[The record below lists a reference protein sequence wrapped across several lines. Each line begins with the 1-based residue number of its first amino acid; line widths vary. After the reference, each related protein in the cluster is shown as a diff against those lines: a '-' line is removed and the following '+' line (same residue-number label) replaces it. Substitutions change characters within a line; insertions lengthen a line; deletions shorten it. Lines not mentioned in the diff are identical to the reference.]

1 MYACRTKNTI
11 VILAVAAA
19 AATTGLVILL
29 RSPGRQLGVTGA
41 QNSQAQDVNDKPRP
55 RAEGYAKM
63 PAETAK
69 RVLAEFAT
77 SAKCVWLEG
86 ISRPQLPE
94 LTPDVGRALQSLEGN
109 VDRDSLAAIA
119 AILVRFATENKRCCG
134 FGTPVNPDHPLTR
147 AFMSATNAEL
157 PGDEII
163 STWLADW
170 VCAHRGELGKS
181 QTLDEEIEGFQ
192 AAVQEQSLR

>member
-1 MYACRTKNTI
+1 MRRNYIALRTRTQ
-11 VILAVAAA
+11 LAVLIFGAVVAAVCLIVMSR
-19 AATTGLVILL
+19 T
-29 RSPGRQLGVTGA
+29 P
-41 QNSQAQDVNDKPRP
+41 KPSVQP
-55 RAEGYAKM
+55 EPVEQPM
-63 PAETAK
+63 SVDEAK
-69 RVLAEFAT
+69 RVISEFAA

-94 LTPDVGRALQSLEGN
+94 VTPDVGRALQSLEGN
-109 VDRDSLAAIA
+109 VDSDSLADIA
-119 AILVRFATENKRCCG
+119 AILVRFAIENERCCG
-134 FGTPVNPDHPLTR
+134 FGTPMNPDDPLTR

-163 STWLADW
+163 STCIAEW

-192 AAVQEQSLR
+192 AAVQEQSHR